1 MLMYSE
7 QNSKLASLYTLL
19 KEDNDTVSG
28 LGGDFVVED
37 KAALDWKQVG
47 LYEPDTPIETKQTE
61 VALKDLEG
69 LLNRFDVSLEA
80 WRKKYEKL
88 GAYDTVSKE
97 QLGQFIAK
105 TRLNLTRL
113 D

>member
-1 MLMYSE
+1 MYSN
-7 QNSKLASLYTLL
+7 QNSKLLKLYTLL

-61 VALKDLEG
+61 IALKELESI
-69 LLNRFDVSLEA
+69 LNKFDTNLEL
-80 WRKKYEKL
+80 WRKKYAKL
-88 GAYDTVSKE
+88 GAFDTVSRE

-105 TRLNLTRL
+105 SRLNLTRL

>member
-1 MLMYSE
+1 MQSKQNNKLLEMY
-7 QNSKLASLYTLL
+7 ALL
-19 KEDNDTVSG
+19 REDNDTVSG

-61 VALKDLEG
+61 IALKELES
-69 LLNRFDVSLEA
+69 LLNKFDTALEA
-80 WRKKYEKL
+80 WRKRHVKL

>member
-1 MLMYSE
+1 MQSK
-7 QNSKLASLYTLL
+7 QNNKLLEMYTLL
-19 KEDNDTVSG
+19 REDNDTVSG

-61 VALKDLEG
+61 IALKELES
-69 LLNRFDVSLEA
+69 LLNKFDTALET
-80 WRKKYEKL
+80 WRKKHVKL

>member
-1 MLMYSE
+1 MHSK
-7 QNSKLASLYTLL
+7 QNKKLLEMYTLL

-47 LYEPDTPIETKQTE
+47 LYEPDTPTETKQTE
-61 VALKDLEG
+61 IALKELES
-69 LLNRFDVSLEA
+69 LLNKFDMALEA

-88 GAYDTVSKE
+88 GANDTVSKE